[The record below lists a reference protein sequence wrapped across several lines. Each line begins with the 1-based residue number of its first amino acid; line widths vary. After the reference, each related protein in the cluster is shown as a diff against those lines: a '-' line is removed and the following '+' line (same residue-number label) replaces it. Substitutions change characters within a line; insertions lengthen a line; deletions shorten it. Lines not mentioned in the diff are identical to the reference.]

1 MEKIKTFFKKFY
13 SNKKLFWC
21 VTGGVAALLVI
32 LGVVLALVLGGSGA
46 TGGQLTGCTVTVKT
60 EAGMPLKD
68 IGVYVYTDATK
79 EEMVSFAKTDEKGVA
94 TIAEAVPA
102 GSVAVLDGVAAG
114 FVVAENY
121 PITAADT
128 QIALSIELLKEM
140 APITLGGVMF
150 DFTVTD
156 TDGNEYTL
164 SELLEQKDAVVLN
177 FWYTNCGPCKA
188 EFPYLQKAYEQYSD
202 SIALL
207 ALNPVAEDDETAVKT
222 FKTDNALT
230 FPMAKVDAAWAE
242 QISGIAYP
250 TTVIIDRY
258 GMVSLIHVGGI
269 DDTKTFA
276 DAFAHFTDE
285 AYVQAT
291 VENIYSLNSGA
302 ADAQP
307 GTKENPLV
315 PENPA
320 EFSVEVPA
328 GETVYYNLGAAS
340 GNVLEV
346 SSETVKITCGSLTL
360 EPVEGIV
367 KMMLIG
373 AEDGSAPIL
382 VGFTNTGAEAQTYKV
397 ATAKAEG
404 GKDNPIVMMKLG
416 DEIAD
421 VVAGNVPGVY
431 YTYTVTEDGNFTV
444 TLKDGDNESKFDI
457 ALSNEDSGK
466 TTLLS
471 ADGVADEKAKTTSVS
486 VAVSKG
492 DTVKLTVTVAADEK
506 GCCNAAQIKFNTAV
520 VKEES
525 SGGNQGGSSSGNT
538 GGGSSS
544 GGNSGGGNS
553 GGSTGGANYNG
564 TLTNPDAPIEIG
576 GTLQFEAE
584 VGAGE
589 KVLYNVYKVSGT
601 TLCIYDSDAY
611 VVYNGTTYKP
621 NSSGNV
627 FVWVETQFMQSP
639 VTVQIGNSSGSDK
652 TFKVS
657 FYYPQGSRDNPYDL
671 SMGEFT
677 TDIKKGNDQG
687 VYYTFKASKAGTLTI
702 NLESITSGVE
712 CDITLTS
719 QDVSGGTVM
728 RTMSESTD
736 GKSVSIE
743 LHAGE
748 EVSVQVVTY
757 PDENFNYPAATIKA
771 KASFG

>member
-1 MEKIKTFFKKFY
+1 MEKIKEFFKNFY
-13 SNKKLFWC
+13 SNKKLFWG
-21 VTGGVAALLVI
+21 VVGGAAALLVI

-94 TIAEAVPA
+94 TITEAVPA
-102 GSVAVLDGVAAG
+102 GSVAVLDGVTAG
-114 FVVAENY
+114 FVVEETY

-140 APITLGGVMF
+140 APIALGGVMF

-188 EFPYLQKAYEQYSD
+188 EFPFLQKAYEQYSD

-207 ALNPVAEDDETAVKT
+207 ALNPAAEDDETAIKT

-230 FPMAKVDAAWAE
+230 FPMAKVDAVWAE

-258 GMVSLIHVGGI
+258 GLVTLIHVGGI

-444 TLKDGDNESKFDI
+444 TVKDGDNESKFDI

-486 VAVSKG
+486 VAASKG

-564 TLTNPDAPIEIG
+564 TLVNPDEPVEQYGFNDFEI
-576 GTLQFEAE
+576 E
-584 VGAGE
+584 VGGGE
-589 KVLYNVYKVSGT
+589 KKLVNMIRLINKA
-601 TLCIYDSDAY
+601 TLRISDKNAY
-611 VVYNGTTYKP
+611 VVYDGTTYKP
-621 NSSGNV
+621 NSSGV
-627 FVWVETQFMQSP
+627 VSFVIESEGTNTP
-639 VTVQIGNSSGSDK
+639 VILEIGNSGTSNK
-652 TFKVS
+652 TFDVVFLFAK
-657 FYYPQGSRDNPYDL
+657 GTRENPGKL
-671 SMGEFT
+671 EIGQNT
-677 TDIKKGNDQG
+677 IKCESGNDQG
-687 VYYTFKASKAGTLTI
+687 TFYAFKPSKDGTLKLELSGVPSNVVVGVSVNDMAEIPTMVELEEGATSLTITLKAGI
-702 NLESITSGVE
+702 EAEIIFSTSDPKRE
-712 CDITLTS
+712 WKI
-719 QDVSGGTVM
+719 
-728 RTMSESTD
+728 
-736 GKSVSIE
+736 
-743 LHAGE
+743 
-748 EVSVQVVTY
+748 
-757 PDENFNYPAATIKA
+757 PAAEFTA
-771 KASFG
+771 TVSYS